1 MSTNF
6 AKSLVRKQDYD
17 VTISAHQI
25 QMTTLCHW
33 MKPPH
38 ENFLRTPLLLILQF
52 WWLRDLKDTTV
63 NCFYCYLSKEI
74 LLQLRFRH

>member
-1 MSTNF
+1 
-6 AKSLVRKQDYD
+6 
-17 VTISAHQI
+17 
-25 QMTTLCHW
+25 

>member
-6 AKSLVRKQDYD
+6 AKTWIGNRTMTSNCD

-33 MKPPH
+33 MKPPPWKFSAYANGALTH
-38 ENFLRTPLLLILQF
+38 ARWWKAIGSFIWPLTF
-52 WWLRDLKDTTV
+52 A
-63 NCFYCYLSKEI
+63 
-74 LLQLRFRH
+74 

>member
-33 MKPPH
+33 MKPPMKIFCVRH
-38 ENFLRTPLLLILQF
+38 
-52 WWLRDLKDTTV
+52 
-63 NCFYCYLSKEI
+63 CFSSSSFGGFVI
-74 LLQLRFRH
+74 